1 MKKVSRYGY
10 RFAGVSLDPKSECV
24 PDQSL
29 SVQEILRRFT
39 TGTLSQGE
47 IDRGAPF
54 GDDICPDE
62 DDDNMRMEY
71 DPDVDLVDMYEEAQ
85 RVDELKARLS
95 AQRSKK
101 NSDRNSPM
109 DVDHKPG
116 EKKTSEKVPVQNEQ

>member
-47 IDRGAPF
+47 IDRGAPY

-62 DDDNMRMEY
+62 DDENMRMEY

-85 RVDELKARLS
+85 RVDELKSRLK
-95 AQRSKK
+95 AQRSSKK
-101 NSDRNSPM
+101 KSSTSSM
-109 DVDHKPG
+109 DDDQTAAAR
-116 EKKTSEKVPVQNEQ
+116 KTPDKEPVQNE